1 MRLAWTPH
9 PLYGLVGPTKYD
21 PTGTTVAASSASSL
35 TLRLP
40 VPEQKEILI
49 LFFRKK
55 YDFLYTFFLKIGPY
69 FVFLD
74 IGQRRVARTMWYL
87 ISCPYSRL
95 LKVVLCLDSATLS
108 VSLSFF

>member
-1 MRLAWTPH
+1 L
-9 PLYGLVGPTKYD
+9 L
-21 PTGTTVAASSASSL
+21 
-35 TLRLP
+35 
-40 VPEQKEILI
+40 
-49 LFFRKK
+49 
-55 YDFLYTFFLKIGPY
+55 LKIGPY
-69 FVFLD
+69 SVFLD